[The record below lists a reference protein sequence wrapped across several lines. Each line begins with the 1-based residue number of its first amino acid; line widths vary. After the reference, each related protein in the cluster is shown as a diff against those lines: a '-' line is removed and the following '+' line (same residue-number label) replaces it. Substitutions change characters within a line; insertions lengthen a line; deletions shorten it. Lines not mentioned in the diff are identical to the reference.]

1 MTNIQMIIIIFLL
14 GLSVQVTRWLPFL
27 IFDNKTELP
36 GIIEYMGKV
45 LPAAMMGLLVIY
57 CFKDYDFSKTEVLIP
72 ALAGAVSVAA
82 VHLWKRNTVLS
93 ISVGTIIYM
102 VLLRQTDVILNFFIR

>member
-1 MTNIQMIIIIFLL
+1 MSSIQMIIIIVLM
-14 GLSVQVTRWLPFL
+14 GLSVQLTRWLPFL

-45 LPAAMMGLLVIY
+45 LPAAMMGLLVVY
-57 CFKDYDFSKTEVLIP
+57 CFKDFDFSQINVLVP
-72 ALAGAVSVAA
+72 ALAGGLSVAA

-93 ISVGTIIYM
+93 ISVGTFIYM
-102 VLLRQTDVILNFFIR
+102 VMIRVM